1 VAIFFVCPE
10 NSGYKMVF
18 DYVILGLVLG
28 AIVVSLLY
36 TLITGISPVS
46 STFKSRRKIIS
57 TISPDQKGYIYELG
71 AGWGAVA
78 FPLARRCPD
87 ATVVAYELSPMP
99 WVVLKLRAFLFGPQN
114 LKILRRNFLKDNLSK
129 ASLVVCYLYPG
140 AMMKLSSKLVLEL
153 KPGAKVISNT
163 FEIPAWTPT
172 LIQNLEDVMCP
183 QIFHYEMNS
192 TITSIHQFI
201 EILYSIIV

>member
-1 VAIFFVCPE
+1 
-10 NSGYKMVF
+10 
-18 DYVILGLVLG
+18 
-28 AIVVSLLY
+28 
-36 TLITGISPVS
+36 
-46 STFKSRRKIIS
+46 
-57 TISPDQKGYIYELG
+57 
-71 AGWGAVA
+71 VA
-78 FPLARRCPD
+78 FPLASRCPD

-99 WVVLKLRAFLFGPQN
+99 WLFLKMRAFLFGPPN
-114 LKILRRNFLKDNLSK
+114 LKILRRDFLKDNLSK

-140 AMMKLSSKLVLEL
+140 AMVKLSSKLVMEL

-163 FEIPAWTPT
+163 FEIPVWTPT